1 MIAPKVFLQVLKT
14 RVRALLARLVN
25 ESQGAHYLSA
35 RTRTSLAL
43 DLKSLRRLLAS
54 LRMHTELPSKA
65 SDPAIKLAARKRKF
79 GHE

>member
-1 MIAPKVFLQVLKT
+1 MRA
-14 RVRALLARLVN
+14 RALLARLGN
-25 ESQGAHYLSA
+25 ENQGAHYLSV

-54 LRMHTELPSKA
+54 LGMHAELPSKA
-65 SDPAIKLAARKRKF
+65 SGPAIKLAARTRKF